1 MRTLH
6 SASSPARLALLAL
19 VLAWTPAFAQT
30 VYSWEDEEGVH
41 YTDDP
46 SAVPAKARKIEKAKY
61 DEEGPRPKPK
71 PALLAR
77 TDAPSEPAPP
87 PVQNSQA
94 AAEQE
99 ALWRGKFIDVT
110 RRIAFLKDSL
120 ASLAASR
127 PSPVTCGTNFQ
138 LRGYCTE
145 NPEHVR
151 VRALIAEQT
160 AQLRDAEREAEQL
173 ERDASYQSIPREWR
187 RGY

>member
-1 MRTLH
+1 MRTLR

-19 VLAWTPAFAQT
+19 VLAWAPAFGQV

-46 SAVPAKARKIEKAKY
+46 SSVPAKARKVEKARY
-61 DEEGPRPKPK
+61 DDEGPRVKPK

-77 TDAPSEPAPP
+77 LDAPSEPAPATQAP
-87 PVQNSQA
+87 QA

-99 ALWRGKFIDVT
+99 ALWRGKFIDVS

-120 ASLAASR
+120 ASLTSSR
-127 PSPVTCGTNFQ
+127 PPAMTCVNGNLQ

-151 VRALIAEQT
+151 VRALVAEQT
-160 AQLRDAEREAEQL
+160 AQLRDAEREYEQL